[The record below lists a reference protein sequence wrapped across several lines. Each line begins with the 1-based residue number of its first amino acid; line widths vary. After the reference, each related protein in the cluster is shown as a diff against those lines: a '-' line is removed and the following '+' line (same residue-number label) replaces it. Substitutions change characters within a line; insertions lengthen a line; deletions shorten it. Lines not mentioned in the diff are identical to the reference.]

1 MSLRTRKEHDM
12 AENEEKIVLTLG
24 EEAVAEETVTEESI
38 EKEKEHASVP
48 VSDVVGYAQLDDSSL
63 TEEEKKMVD
72 EFSKQIDIMET
83 NTVLQYGATAQSKVA
98 DFSDTALKNVRTKD
112 IDTVGDTLLELVSEL
127 RNFDVDEKNDGFFAK
142 IFKKSSNTI
151 NDVKAK
157 YDSANSNVDKIV
169 KILENHQ
176 ITLMKDISL
185 LDQLYEKNLV
195 NFKELTMYILAGY
208 KRLEEIK
215 KNDLPAALK
224 KAEESG
230 LPEDAQA
237 ANDLSEAITRFEKKL
252 HDLELTRMVSIQMAP
267 QIRLVQNN
275 DTLMTEKIQSTLV
288 NTIPL
293 WKSQMLIALGIAH
306 SKEAVKAQNEVSEMT
321 NKMLKQNAE
330 NLKMATIETAKES
343 ERGIVDIET
352 LRHTN
357 EALIS
362 TLDEV
367 MQIQTEG
374 KAKRVAAEQEL
385 AAIEEQLK
393 VKLLQAARTEANL
406 HQADEP
412 APEPDTGNLEF
423 N

>member
-1 MSLRTRKEHDM
+1 M

-24 EEAVAEETVTEESI
+24 EEKVEEETLSEE
-38 EKEKEHASVP
+38 EVKEEVEIASVP
-48 VSDVVGYAQLDDSSL
+48 VSDVVGYAKLDDSSL
-63 TEEEKKMVD
+63 SEEEKKMVND
-72 EFSKQIDIMET
+72 FAQQIDIMET
-83 NTVLQYGATAQSKVA
+83 NTILQYGATAQSKVA

-112 IDTVGDTLLELVSEL
+112 IDTVGDTLLELVAEL
-127 RNFDVDEKNDGFFAK
+127 RNFDVDEKNDNFFAK
-142 IFKKSSNTI
+142 LFKKGANSI
-151 NDVKAK
+151 NDVKSK
-157 YDSANSNVDKIV
+157 YDSANQNVDKIV

-208 KRLEEIK
+208 KKLDEIK

-321 NKMLKQNAE
+321 NKMLKENAE

-352 LRHTN
+352 LTETN
-357 EALIS
+357 KKLIV
-362 TLDEV
+362 TLEEV
-367 MQIQTEG
+367 KRIQTEG
-374 KAKRVAAEQEL
+374 REKRL
-385 AAIEEQLK
+385 AAQTELRRIETQLQHELTDVINK
-393 VKLLQAARTEANL
+393 
-406 HQADEP
+406 
-412 APEPDTGNLEF
+412 
-423 N
+423 

>member
-1 MSLRTRKEHDM
+1 M

-24 EEAVAEETVTEESI
+24 EEEVKEEVQEDEDKDLATL
-38 EKEKEHASVP
+38 P
-48 VSDVVGYAQLDDSSL
+48 VSDVVAYSKLDDTGL
-63 TEEEKKMVD
+63 TEEEKQMVN
-72 EFSKQIDIMET
+72 EFSKKIDITET
-83 NTVLQYGATAQSKVA
+83 NSILQYGATAQSKVA

-112 IDTVGDTLLELVSEL
+112 IDTIGDTLIDLVAELK
-127 RNFDVDEKNDGFFAK
+127 NFEIDEKNDGFFTK
-142 IFKKSSNTI
+142 LFKKGSNNI
-151 NDVKAK
+151 SNVKSK
-157 YDSANSNVDKIV
+157 YDSANANVDKIV

-208 KRLEEIK
+208 KRLEYIK
-215 KNDLPAALK
+215 EHDLKEALK
-224 KAEESG
+224 KAEETG

-237 ANDLSEAITRFEKKL
+237 ANDLSEAINRFEKKL

-352 LRHTN
+352 LTETN
-357 EALIS
+357 KKLIE
-362 TLDEV
+362 TLEEV
-367 MQIQTEG
+367 KRIQTEG
-374 KAKRVAAEQEL
+374 REKRAQAQQEL
-385 AAIEEQLK
+385 RRIEAE
-393 VKLLQAARTEANL
+393 LQKELTDVVNK
-406 HQADEP
+406 
-412 APEPDTGNLEF
+412 
-423 N
+423 

>member
-1 MSLRTRKEHDM
+1 M
-12 AENEEKIVLTLG
+12 AENEDKIVLTLG
-24 EEAVAEETVTEESI
+24 DEQVEETVEEAVEQ
-38 EKEKEHASVP
+38 EKDLASVP
-48 VSDVVGYAQLDDSSL
+48 VSDVVGYAKLDDSGLS
-63 TEEEKKMVD
+63 EEEKKMVE
-72 EFSKQIDIMET
+72 EFSKKIDITET
-83 NTVLQYGATAQSKVA
+83 NSILQYGATAQSKVA
-98 DFSDTALKNVRTKD
+98 DFSDTALKNVKTKD
-112 IDTVGDTLLELVSEL
+112 IDTVGDTLLELVAEL
-127 RNFDVDEKNDGFFAK
+127 RNFDIDENAGFFEK
-142 IFKKSSNTI
+142 LFKKNANKI
-151 NDVKAK
+151 DGLKAK
-157 YDSANSNVDKIV
+157 YDSANANVDKIV

-215 KNDLPAALK
+215 NTDLKEALA
-224 KAEESG
+224 KAEETG

-237 ANDLSEAITRFEKKL
+237 ANDLSEAINRFEKKL
-252 HDLELTRMVSIQMAP
+252 HDLELTRIVSIQMAP

-321 NKMLKQNAE
+321 NKMLKENAE

-352 LRHTN
+352 LTDTN
-357 EALIS
+357 KKLIE
-362 TLDEV
+362 TLEEV
-367 MQIQTEG
+367 KRIQTEG
-374 KAKRVAAEQEL
+374 REKRAAAQQEL
-385 AAIEEQLK
+385 RRIENELK
-393 VKLLQAARTEANL
+393 RELTDVVNR
-406 HQADEP
+406 
-412 APEPDTGNLEF
+412 
-423 N
+423 

>member
-1 MSLRTRKEHDM
+1 M
-12 AENEEKIVLTLG
+12 AENEDKIVLTLG
-24 EEAVAEETVTEESI
+24 EEKVEEEVVTEEN
-38 EKEKEHASVP
+38 KETVHEHANVP
-48 VSDVVGYAQLDDSSL
+48 VSDVVGYAKLDDSSL
-63 TEEEKKMVD
+63 TEDEKKMVD
-72 EFSKQIDIMET
+72 DFAKQIDIMET

-112 IDTVGDTLLELVSEL
+112 IDTVGDTLLDLVSQL
-127 RNFDVDEKNDGFFAK
+127 RNFEVDDKNDNFFTK
-142 IFKKSSNTI
+142 IFKKSSNSI

-185 LDQLYEKNLV
+185 LDQLYEKNLL

-208 KRLEEIK
+208 KRLDEIK

-224 KAEESG
+224 KAEETG

-237 ANDLSEAITRFEKKL
+237 ANDLSEAINRFEKKL

-321 NKMLKQNAE
+321 NKMLKENAE
-330 NLKMATIETAKES
+330 ALKMATIETAKES

-352 LRHTN
+352 LTETN
-357 EALIS
+357 KKFIE
-362 TLDEV
+362 TLEEV
-367 MQIQTEG
+367 KRIQTEG
-374 KAKRVAAEQEL
+374 REKRL
-385 AAIEEQLK
+385 AAQNELRRIETQLQHELTDVIQK
-393 VKLLQAARTEANL
+393 ES
-406 HQADEP
+406 
-412 APEPDTGNLEF
+412 
-423 N
+423 

>member
-1 MSLRTRKEHDM
+1 MSLKTKEGNIEM

-24 EEAVAEETVTEESI
+24 EEEVKEEVQEEE
-38 EKEKEHASVP
+38 EKDKDLATLP
-48 VSDVVGYAQLDDSSL
+48 VSDVVGYSKLDDSGLS
-63 TEEEKKMVD
+63 EEEKQMVD
-72 EFSKQIDIMET
+72 EFSKKIDITET
-83 NTVLQYGATAQSKVA
+83 NSILQYGATAQSKVA
-98 DFSDTALKNVRTKD
+98 DFSETALKNVKTKD
-112 IDTVGDTLLELVSEL
+112 IDEIGDTLLDLVSQL
-127 RNFDVDEKNDGFFAK
+127 KNFEVDEKNDNFFVK
-142 IFKKSSNTI
+142 LFKKGSNQI
-151 NDVKAK
+151 SDVKAK
-157 YDSANSNVDKIV
+157 YDSASTNVDKIV

-208 KRLEEIK
+208 KRLEDIK
-215 KNDLPAALK
+215 ANDLQAALK

-237 ANDLSEAITRFEKKL
+237 ANDLSEAINRFEKKL

-275 DTLMTEKIQSTLV
+275 DTLMTEKIQSTIV

-293 WKSQMLIALGIAH
+293 WKSQMLIAMGIAH

-352 LRHTN
+352 LTETN
-357 EALIS
+357 KKLIE
-362 TLDEV
+362 TLEEV
-367 MQIQTEG
+367 KRIQVEG
-374 KAKRVAAEQEL
+374 REKRAQAQQEL
-385 AAIEEQLK
+385 RRIEAE
-393 VKLLQAARTEANL
+393 LQKELTDVVNK
-406 HQADEP
+406 
-412 APEPDTGNLEF
+412 
-423 N
+423 

>member
-1 MSLRTRKEHDM
+1 M
-12 AENEEKIVLTLG
+12 AENEDKIVLTLG
-24 EEAVAEETVTEESI
+24 DEQAAAEETLEETKVE
-38 EKEKEHASVP
+38 EKELASVNA
-48 VSDVVGYAQLDDSSL
+48 SDVVGYAKLDDSSL
-63 TEEEKKMVD
+63 SAEEKKMVD
-72 EFSKQIDIMET
+72 DFSKQIDITET
-83 NTVLQYGATAQSKVA
+83 NSILQYGATAQNKVA
-98 DFSDTALKNVRTKD
+98 DFSDTALKNVKTKD
-112 IDTVGDTLLELVSEL
+112 IDDVGDTLLKLVSQL
-127 RNFDVDEKNDGFFAK
+127 RNFDVDGKDENFFAK
-142 IFKKSSNTI
+142 LFKKTSNNI

-157 YDSANSNVDKIV
+157 YDSANANVDKIV

-185 LDQLYEKNLV
+185 LDQLYEKNLK

-208 KRLEEIK
+208 KRLADIK
-215 KNDLPAALK
+215 ANELPAALK

-237 ANDLSEAITRFEKKL
+237 ANDLSEAINRFEKKL

-321 NKMLKQNAE
+321 NQMLKQNAE
-330 NLKMATIETAKES
+330 NLKMATVETAKEA

-352 LRHTN
+352 LTETN
-357 EALIS
+357 KKLIETLEEVKRIQIEGREKRAAAQLELRRIEAELQKEL
-362 TLDEV
+362 TDV
-367 MQIQTEG
+367 
-374 KAKRVAAEQEL
+374 VAN
-385 AAIEEQLK
+385 K
-393 VKLLQAARTEANL
+393 
-406 HQADEP
+406 
-412 APEPDTGNLEF
+412 EF
-423 N
+423 NKTA

>member
-1 MSLRTRKEHDM
+1 M
-12 AENEEKIVLTLG
+12 AENEDKIVLTLG
-24 EEAVAEETVTEESI
+24 EEKVEEEVVTEES
-38 EKEKEHASVP
+38 KETVQEHANVP
-48 VSDVVGYAQLDDSSL
+48 VSDVVGYAKLDDSSL
-63 TEEEKKMVD
+63 TEDEKKMVD
-72 EFSKQIDIMET
+72 DFAKQIDIMET

-112 IDTVGDTLLELVSEL
+112 IDTVGDTLLDLVSQL
-127 RNFDVDEKNDGFFAK
+127 RNFEVDDKNDNFFTK
-142 IFKKSSNTI
+142 IFKKSSNSI

-185 LDQLYEKNLV
+185 LDQLYEKNLL

-208 KRLEEIK
+208 KRLDEIK

-224 KAEESG
+224 KAEETG

-237 ANDLSEAITRFEKKL
+237 ANDLSEAINRFEKKL

-267 QIRLVQNN
+267 QIRLVQIN

-321 NKMLKQNAE
+321 NKMLKENAE
-330 NLKMATIETAKES
+330 ALKMATIETAKES

-352 LRHTN
+352 LTETN
-357 EALIS
+357 KKLIE
-362 TLDEV
+362 TLEEV
-367 MQIQTEG
+367 KRIQTEG
-374 KAKRVAAEQEL
+374 REKRL
-385 AAIEEQLK
+385 AAQNELRRIETQLQHELTDVIQK
-393 VKLLQAARTEANL
+393 ES
-406 HQADEP
+406 
-412 APEPDTGNLEF
+412 
-423 N
+423 

>member
-1 MSLRTRKEHDM
+1 M
-12 AENEEKIVLTLG
+12 AENEDKIVLTLG
-24 EEAVAEETVTEESI
+24 DEQAAAEETLEETKVE
-38 EKEKEHASVP
+38 EKDLASVNA
-48 VSDVVGYAQLDDSSL
+48 SDVVGYAKLDDSSL
-63 TEEEKKMVD
+63 SAEEKKMVD
-72 EFSKQIDIMET
+72 DFSKQIDITET
-83 NTVLQYGATAQSKVA
+83 NSILQYGATAQNKVA
-98 DFSDTALKNVRTKD
+98 DFSDTALKNVKTKD
-112 IDTVGDTLLELVSEL
+112 IDDVGDTLLKLVSQL
-127 RNFDVDEKNDGFFAK
+127 RNFDVDGKDENFFAK
-142 IFKKSSNTI
+142 LFKKTSNNI

-157 YDSANSNVDKIV
+157 YDSANANVDKIV

-185 LDQLYEKNLV
+185 LDQLYEKNLK

-208 KRLEEIK
+208 KRLADIK
-215 KNDLPAALK
+215 ANELPAALK

-237 ANDLSEAITRFEKKL
+237 ANDLSEAINRFEKKL

-321 NKMLKQNAE
+321 NQMLKQNAE
-330 NLKMATIETAKES
+330 NLKMATVETAKEA

-352 LRHTN
+352 LTETN
-357 EALIS
+357 KKLIETLEEVKRIQIEGREKRAAAQLELRRIEAELQKEL
-362 TLDEV
+362 TDV
-367 MQIQTEG
+367 
-374 KAKRVAAEQEL
+374 VAN
-385 AAIEEQLK
+385 K
-393 VKLLQAARTEANL
+393 
-406 HQADEP
+406 
-412 APEPDTGNLEF
+412 EF
-423 N
+423 NKTA